1 MPDESPTTAI
11 LDPIRSGIAGGWH
24 VIDATTLTEPVA
36 IEADAVVV
44 GTGAGGGV
52 TAEVLAEAGFN
63 VVLVEEGP
71 LQSSSDFRMRE
82 ADAYRQ
88 LYQESAAR
96 KTKDKAISILQGR
109 CVGGGTTVNWTSS
122 FRTPPVTL
130 AHWAHAFGIT
140 GFDVDDLEPWF
151 ERMEARLAIAPWR
164 IAPNANN
171 TALA

>member
-96 KTKDKAISILQGR
+96 KTKDKAISIGCL
-109 CVGGGTTVNWTSS
+109 S
-122 FRTPPVTL
+122 P
-130 AHWAHAFGIT
+130 
-140 GFDVDDLEPWF
+140 D
-151 ERMEARLAIAPWR
+151 
-164 IAPNANN
+164 
-171 TALA
+171 TALALFSTCNGTHHSGQIYAAPPERFTKVHTMNEHFRPLL